1 MKVMLIGVGGYLGGE
16 IFVELM
22 AAGHDVWTVS
32 RRAAGGAELP
42 AGHHVV
48 HDMRQPLTLDQ
59 QDFDLVIHAAGANDV
74 QSRDPSAALDMTVLT
89 ARHAAEFASRQRR
102 PRLLYLSTFQ
112 VYGRDEGPVDES
124 VACQPRNDYASTHLF
139 AEQWIEQFG
148 RTHGLSWIHVRPA
161 NIAGVPRRG
170 GMQRWT
176 LAPGC
181 FCQDALRERRI
192 VVRSTGRQY
201 RDFLPL
207 SDVARQ
213 VVAAGGAFERFAG
226 GALNICAGAALTIA
240 QVAQLAA
247 ERYEARFGKRCEVV
261 FMPPAGA
268 ADAAPP
274 QQLQLDSRLF
284 AEQPHERLDARAATA
299 RMQACIDDTYQLL
312 ARTV

>member
-1 MKVMLIGVGGYLGGE
+1 MKLLLIGAGGYLGGE
-16 IFVELM
+16 ILVESM
-22 AAGHDVWTVS
+22 AAGHDVWAVS
-32 RRAAGGAELP
+32 RRAPGATGLP
-42 AGHHVV
+42 AERHVV
-48 HDMRQPLTLDQ
+48 HDMREALALDR

-74 QSRDPSAALDMTVLT
+74 QSRHPPAALDLTVLT
-89 ARHAAEFASRQRR
+89 ARHAAEFASRQRQ

-112 VYGRDEGPVDES
+112 VYGRDEGSVDER
-124 VACQPRNDYASTHLF
+124 VACRPRNDYASTHLF

-161 NIAGVPRRG
+161 NIAGVPRSG
-170 GMQRWT
+170 DMQRWT

-213 VVAAGGAFERFAG
+213 VVATADDFDRYASGP
-226 GALNICAGAALTIA
+226 LNVCAGVALTIA

-247 ERYEARFGKRCEVV
+247 DRYEALFGKRCEVV
-261 FMPPAGA
+261 FAPPAGA
-268 ADAAPP
+268 ADAPHP
-274 QQLQLDSRLF
+274 EELRVDSQLFTDR
-284 AEQPHERLDARAATA
+284 PNERLDARAATA

-312 ARTV
+312 ARTA